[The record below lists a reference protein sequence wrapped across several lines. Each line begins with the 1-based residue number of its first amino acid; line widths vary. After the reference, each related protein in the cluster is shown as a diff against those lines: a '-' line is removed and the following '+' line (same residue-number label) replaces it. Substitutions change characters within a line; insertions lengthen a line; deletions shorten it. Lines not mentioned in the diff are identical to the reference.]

1 MKHHSMKHHDVKK
14 TALGLLFVSP
24 WLLGFAV
31 FVIYPL
37 VSNIHLSLHDASGFG
52 GLEFLGVANYRAL
65 VRDDLFWR
73 SLYNTLYY
81 TLLAVPLGAVMALVL
96 GLVMNVR
103 LKEMPIY
110 RALLVL
116 PSVLP
121 IFALSF
127 VFVWL
132 LNPRYG
138 LVNRLFLAV
147 GLPSINWLGDPFWA
161 KFSIVLLAQMGA
173 AQFGLIVLAALQDI
187 PRDLFD
193 AAKLDGATGLR
204 RFWHITL
211 PLLRP
216 VLLYDVVIGVGLGL
230 QVFTPAYIMTQG
242 GPNNATL
249 FYALYLYRNAFR
261 YSDMGYAAAM
271 SSILFALNLI
281 VALGLFRLFDKR
293 ASYQVGV

>member
-1 MKHHSMKHHDVKK
+1 MKRHEVKK

-24 WLLGFAV
+24 WLLGFVV
-31 FVIYPL
+31 FVLYPL
-37 VSNIHLSLHDASGFG
+37 VSNVHLSLHDASGFG
-52 GLEFLGVANYRAL
+52 ELEFLGTANYRAL

-103 LKEMPIY
+103 VKEMPIY

-138 LVNRLFLAV
+138 LMNRLFLAL

-271 SSILFALNLI
+271 SSILFVLNLV